1 MRFLNKKNIMFISL
15 ILTLNILLMLV
26 FKYKHSQKYIQELSN
41 QFYSTNSI
49 EFFDSNINKHFD
61 ILKNKTNYRI
71 FVKLKVND

>member
-49 EFFDSNINKHFD
+49 FKSFKFI
-61 ILKNKTNYRI
+61 RI
-71 FVKLKVND
+71 